1 MSNITFY
8 DRSLSL
14 PHYLTISGS
23 TGVPPSTLPSTTG
36 SNRTNHSPVKHVA
49 SPTRSSA
56 STTDGNLLIMI
67 LIPAFLVLIA
77 VICLFGYLVICRK
90 RSTETA
96 SAQVQHGS
104 GYFVLHASKETSGNS
119 ICAYV
124 RAWPSGQG
132 AALVSR
138 RSRVQVLLP
147 ATGWIC
153 LRWPR
158 IQLLHAL

>member
-8 DRSLSL
+8 DRFLSL

-23 TGVPPSTLPSTTG
+23 TGVPPSTLPSITG

-77 VICLFGYLVICRK
+77 VLFGYLVICRK
-90 RSTETA
+90 RSAETA
-96 SAQVQHGS
+96 SAHVKRGS
-104 GYFVLHASKETSGNS
+104 GYFVLHA
-119 ICAYV
+119 
-124 RAWPSGQG
+124 
-132 AALVSR
+132 
-138 RSRVQVLLP
+138 
-147 ATGWIC
+147 
-153 LRWPR
+153 
-158 IQLLHAL
+158 

>member
-49 SPTRSSA
+49 
-56 STTDGNLLIMI
+56 TDGNLLIMI

-77 VICLFGYLVICRK
+77 VICLFGYLVIYRK

-96 SAQVQHGS
+96 SAQV
-104 GYFVLHASKETSGNS
+104 
-119 ICAYV
+119 
-124 RAWPSGQG
+124 
-132 AALVSR
+132 
-138 RSRVQVLLP
+138 
-147 ATGWIC
+147 
-153 LRWPR
+153 
-158 IQLLHAL
+158 

>member
-36 SNRTNHSPVKHVA
+36 SNRTNHPPVKHVA
-49 SPTRSSA
+49 SP
-56 STTDGNLLIMI
+56 DGNLLIMI

-90 RSTETA
+90 RSAETA
-96 SAQVQHGS
+96 SAQV
-104 GYFVLHASKETSGNS
+104 
-119 ICAYV
+119 
-124 RAWPSGQG
+124 
-132 AALVSR
+132 
-138 RSRVQVLLP
+138 
-147 ATGWIC
+147 
-153 LRWPR
+153 
-158 IQLLHAL
+158 

>member
-56 STTDGNLLIMI
+56 STTDGNLLI
-67 LIPAFLVLIA
+67 LIPALLVLIA
-77 VICLFGYLVICRK
+77 VICLFGYWVICRK
-90 RSTETA
+90 RSAEIA

-119 ICAYV
+119 ICACV

-153 LRWPR
+153 LRWP
-158 IQLLHAL
+158 

>member
-1 MSNITFY
+1 MPCHINSTRLAYSPFNVNNKLANSVTQHKGKMSNITFY

-14 PHYLTISGS
+14 LHYLTISGS

-67 LIPAFLVLIA
+67 LILVLIA

-90 RSTETA
+90 RSAEIA
-96 SAQVQHGS
+96 SAQV
-104 GYFVLHASKETSGNS
+104 
-119 ICAYV
+119 
-124 RAWPSGQG
+124 
-132 AALVSR
+132 
-138 RSRVQVLLP
+138 
-147 ATGWIC
+147 
-153 LRWPR
+153 
-158 IQLLHAL
+158 

>member
-1 MSNITFY
+1 MPCHINSTRLAYSPLNMNNKLANSVTPHKGKMSNITFY

-56 STTDGNLLIMI
+56 STTDGNLLI
-67 LIPAFLVLIA
+67 LIPALLVLIA

-90 RSTETA
+90 RSAEIA
-96 SAQVQHGS
+96 SAQV
-104 GYFVLHASKETSGNS
+104 
-119 ICAYV
+119 
-124 RAWPSGQG
+124 
-132 AALVSR
+132 
-138 RSRVQVLLP
+138 
-147 ATGWIC
+147 
-153 LRWPR
+153 
-158 IQLLHAL
+158 